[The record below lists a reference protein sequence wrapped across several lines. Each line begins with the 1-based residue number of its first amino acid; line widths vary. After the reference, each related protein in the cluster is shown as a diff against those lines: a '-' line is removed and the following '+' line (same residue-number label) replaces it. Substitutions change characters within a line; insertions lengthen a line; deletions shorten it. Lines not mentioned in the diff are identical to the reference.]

1 MNMNLS
7 AISNNH
13 VQTIARWMLLL
24 FVLAWVNLAIQ
35 APVHAAMKQ
44 DQKDS
49 SCHCQPKLCD
59 TVLSMEQQ
67 SDEALSALLS
77 MSLDFQV
84 AYVFQTDIQPVADL
98 TSLRWQL
105 QTHQY
110 RQTSPPPLLLK
121 TVLLI

>member
-1 MNMNLS
+1 MNLS
-7 AISNNH
+7 AINNSRL
-13 VQTIARWMLLL
+13 QTIARWMLLL
-24 FVLAWVNLAIQ
+24 FVLAWANLAIQ

-44 DQKDS
+44 NHEDM

-67 SDEALSALLS
+67 SDEALSVLLS
-77 MSLDFQV
+77 ISLDFKV
-84 AYVFQTDIQPVADL
+84 AYVFPAEIQPVAGL
-98 TSLRWQL
+98 PSLRWQL

>member
-1 MNMNLS
+1 MNLL
-7 AISNNH
+7 AINNNRL
-13 VQTIARWMLLL
+13 QTIARWMLLL

-44 DQKDS
+44 NQKDMP
-49 SCHCQPKLCD
+49 CHCQPKLCD

-67 SDEALSALLS
+67 SDEALSALLAI
-77 MSLDFQV
+77 SLDFKV
-84 AYVFQTDIQPVADL
+84 AYVFQIDTQPVAGL
-98 TSLRWQL
+98 TSLHWQL

>member
-1 MNMNLS
+1 MNLS

-13 VQTIARWMLLL
+13 MQAIARWMLVL

-44 DQKDS
+44 NQQDT

-67 SDEALSALLS
+67 SDEALSTLLS
-77 MSLDFQV
+77 MSLDFKV
-84 AYVFQTDIQPVADL
+84 AFIAQIDIQPVTDL
-98 TSLRWQL
+98 ISLRWQF